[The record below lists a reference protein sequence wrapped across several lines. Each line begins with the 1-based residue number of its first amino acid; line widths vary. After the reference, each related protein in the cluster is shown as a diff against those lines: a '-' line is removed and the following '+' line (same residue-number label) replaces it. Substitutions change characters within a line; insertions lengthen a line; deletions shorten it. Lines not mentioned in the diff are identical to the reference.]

1 MLSEPSH
8 QDLPPESSQFSL
20 TRPNTLDKIKNFH
33 LEAQAGSVVRRLAC
47 ARLSRTARELRTC
60 ARRRIYGPAGRTR
73 RCRPIAR
80 LGRVRATRLKS
91 QDTAPPL
98 RVQKSRGLQGK
109 RVHAIGFTRKTV
121 EEYFGRQHNQVSKT
135 LPEPFGVNEQ
145 HWAEV
150 TDSSRRRHWPRSI
163 KETAPMNR

>member
-1 MLSEPSH
+1 M
-8 QDLPPESSQFSL
+8 
-20 TRPNTLDKIKNFH
+20 
-33 LEAQAGSVVRRLAC
+33 
-47 ARLSRTARELRTC
+47 
-60 ARRRIYGPAGRTR
+60 
-73 RCRPIAR
+73 
-80 LGRVRATRLKS
+80 KS